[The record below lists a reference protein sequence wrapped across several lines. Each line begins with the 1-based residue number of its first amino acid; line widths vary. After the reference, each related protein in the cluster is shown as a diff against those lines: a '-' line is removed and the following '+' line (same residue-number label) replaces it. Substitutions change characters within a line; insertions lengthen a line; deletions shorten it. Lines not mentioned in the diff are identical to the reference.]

1 MRFLFVCL
9 SLVALAGCV
18 QPYDGPMTT
27 RAATP
32 TVTLPDQSYD
42 ARSDGVHRI
51 AAVPTEQVDTQFL
64 RQVVTIRTEEEPG
77 TIIIDTAARH
87 LFYIL
92 DDRHA
97 IRYGIGVGRDGFAWS
112 GVAEVRGVG
121 RWPTWT
127 PPPEMI
133 RRQPELARWADGQP
147 GGPTN
152 PLGARAIYLTENGVD
167 RGYRIHGTPEW
178 RSIGQA
184 ASSGCIRMF
193 NQDVI
198 DLAARVERG
207 AKVIVR

>member
-1 MRFLFVCL
+1 MRFVF
-9 SLVALAGCV
+9 LVLAVLGLAACE
-18 QPYDGPMTT
+18 QPFDGPMAT

-32 TVTLPDQSYD
+32 SVSLPDQSY
-42 ARSDGVHRI
+42 APRPDGAHRI
-51 AAVPTEQVDTQFL
+51 ATVPTERVDPQYL
-64 RQVVTIRTEEEPG
+64 RQVVAIRTEEAPG

-87 LFYIL
+87 LFFIL

-97 IRYGIGVGRDGFAWS
+97 IRYGIGVGREGFDWQ

-133 RRQPELARWADGQP
+133 ARQPELARWADGQP
-147 GGPTN
+147 GGPSN
-152 PLGARAIYLTENGVD
+152 PLGARAIYLTENGID

-178 RSIGQA
+178 HSIGQA

-198 DLAARVERG
+198 DLSARVSRG